1 MFLRPI
7 FIFFCLFIF
16 LFQQTHA
23 KRLPK
28 WKAVAFQQT
37 SSGLQY
43 HIHKQ
48 GRKAVYHIGDFV
60 VFDYVWYS
68 QKDHRVLEASQ
79 KKSPNGITVQ
89 LGKSALLQGLQEAM
103 YLIGEGG
110 KIQVQ
115 IPPPLGYGTETK
127 QGEDTLCYFIRL
139 RKIMPSS
146 SGAILL
152 RPDSI
157 PTDTLVIKIEIP
169 KDEEKIGDTL
179 FSAMR
184 LVELPKIMSHCGMQK
199 VMIML
204 RFRITWFEN
213 GVQRKDILVAVEC
226 PLDVYGSDFFK
237 AGELYAVTAIPLRQ
251 RHQIDHRIMDGYAT
265 ENLER
270 YFGLRIGKP
279 S

>member
-1 MFLRPI
+1 MIVRPAFL
-7 FIFFCLFIF
+7 FFCLFIF
-16 LFQQTHA
+16 LFQQAHA

-28 WKAVAFQQT
+28 WKNVSFQT
-37 SSGLQY
+37 SSSGLQY

-48 GRKAVYHIGDFV
+48 GRKSIYNSGDFV
-60 VFDYVWYS
+60 VFDYVWYAK
-68 QKDHRVLEASQ
+68 KDHRILEASQ
-79 KKSPNGITVQ
+79 KQQPKGMTVQ
-89 LGKSALLQGLQEAM
+89 LGRSPLIEGFIEAM
-103 YLIGEGG
+103 VLIGEGG

-115 IPPPLGYGTETK
+115 IPPPLGYGTEKK
-127 QGEDTLCYFIRL
+127 QGEDTLCYIIRI
-139 RKIMPSS
+139 RKIMPASS
-146 SGAILL
+146 AAILL

-184 LVELPKIMSHCGMQK
+184 LVEVPKIMAPCGLQK
-199 VMIML
+199 VMVML

-270 YFGLRIGKP
+270 YFGLRIGKN
-279 S
+279 